1 MPPKPS
7 TPKPEKSREV
17 PPHWLRR
24 NRSTYTPRRVIA
36 FDCESDQVPSALGR
50 LHTFKLACATFDR
63 RRDRNHNRKPD
74 DAITVTGDPKRLWEW
89 VESKTDRN
97 ESTYAYAHHLD
108 FDVMVAQAMPNLV
121 NLGWELMGMSTVR

>member
-1 MPPKPS
+1 MDSQPS
-7 TPKPEKSREV
+7 TPNRQEPREV

-36 FDCESDQVPSALGR
+36 FDCESNQVASKLGR

-63 RRDRNHNRKPD
+63 RSEPTHNRKPD
-74 DAITVTGDPKRLWEW
+74 DKITVTGDPSELWRW
-89 VESKTDRN
+89 VDGHTDRN

-108 FDVMVAQAMPNLV
+108 FDVMVAQALPNL
-121 NLGWELMGMSTVR
+121 